1 VHVGERRRQRRR
13 RPARAALM
21 AVEETDGVE
30 SSGDLESFG
39 MKNETTRDGLLFICS
54 KISAVVLN

>member
-1 VHVGERRRQRRR
+1 
-13 RPARAALM
+13 M
-21 AVEETDGVE
+21 AVEETGGVE